1 MKKVGSLISPLVKE
15 FGIEEAVRLGAIK
28 REWGNVFGEPLSLH
42 MSPVRLKN
50 GELLVNVDS
59 PVWLQQLTFLKT
71 QIIGKLSHLEVKE
84 LRFMLG
90 RVAPQQRKNI
100 QPVRTK
106 ERSLSTEAIRQIEE
120 TTAGIEDSALKESIR
135 KTMERALST
144 KNVK

>member
-42 MSPVRLKN
+42 MSPARLKN

-59 PVWLQQLTFLKT
+59 PIWLQQLTFLKT
-71 QIIGKLSHLEVKE
+71 QIIGKLSSFQVKE
-84 LRFMLG
+84 IRFMLG
-90 RVAPQQRKNI
+90 RVAPVQRKTV
-100 QPVRTK
+100 QSVRTR
-106 ERSLSTEAIRQIEE
+106 EQSLSSEAVRQIEE

-144 KNVK
+144 KSAK